1 MFLTQKICKSIC
13 LILLITTIG
22 CKKEGEAKDQTS
34 QAEAPK
40 TEESKVTSNKET
52 APMDATKVL
61 ATVND
66 VSIYQKDMND
76 FMDRDPQIN
85 AARKNNIPIPEE
97 VKGKILD
104 VLIER
109 EVLLQAASKKNL
121 ISDKELEDAQK
132 SYLAMYGGEENLQK
146 VLANSGSSID
156 DFKANLKSDLLL
168 KKYYEEEV
176 SKQVKVTDEE
186 IAKEFKDNSARYA
199 EQPSVRARHI
209 LISVPAT
216 ASEDAQKTALDNIN
230 SIYQEVTKPGVDFGE
245 VAKARSDCPSKEK
258 GGDLGFFTKEMMV
271 PEFAN
276 QAFSMKPGEISKPV
290 KTQFGY
296 HIIKLE
302 EEKKGG
308 IPKLEDVKEDISQ
321 YIRMNK
327 ETEIGRPMLEKL
339 KSEAKITKN

>member
-1 MFLTQKICKSIC
+1 MFLKQNICKY
-13 LILLITTIG
+13 LIISSLALVVG
-22 CKKEGEAKDQTS
+22 CENKNEVIDQNSKTEP
-34 QAEAPK
+34 QK
-40 TEESKVTSNKET
+40 TEEIKSTSTEASQMDDNKVI
-52 APMDATKVL
+52 

-66 VSIYQKDMND
+66 SPIYQKDVND

-109 EVLLQAASKKNL
+109 EVLLQAASKRNL
-121 ISDKELEDAQK
+121 LTDKELEDAQK
-132 SYLAMYGGEENLQK
+132 SYLAMYGGEDNLKK
-146 VLANSGSSID
+146 VLANSGTSID

-176 SKQVKVTDEE
+176 AKKVNVSDEE
-186 IAKEFKDNSARYA
+186 ISKEFKDNPSKYA

-209 LISVPAT
+209 LISVPQG
-216 ASEDAQKTALDNIN
+216 SPEEKQKEALDAIN
-230 SIYQEVTKPGVDFGE
+230 AIYEEVNKPGVDFGA

-290 KTQFGY
+290 KTQFGH

-302 EEKKGG
+302 EVKAGG
-308 IPKLEDVKEDISQ
+308 TPKLEDVKEDISQ
-321 YIRMNK
+321 TIRMNK

-339 KSEAKITKN
+339 KNEAKITKN